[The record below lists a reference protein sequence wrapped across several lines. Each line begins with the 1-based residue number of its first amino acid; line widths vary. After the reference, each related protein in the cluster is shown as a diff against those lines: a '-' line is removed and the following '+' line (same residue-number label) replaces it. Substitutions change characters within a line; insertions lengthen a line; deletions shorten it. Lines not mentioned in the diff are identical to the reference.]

1 MCIWYRRDYWLVD
14 VEIYI
19 YFQKFQRQL
28 VLDSDYLFTFSYLCI
43 SSFTISIKLL
53 DDNINNP
60 KTINNFLDMYIISYL
75 LGYQVYEYSI

>member
-1 MCIWYRRDYWLVD
+1 LVD

-28 VLDSDYLFTFSYLCI
+28 VLDSDYLFTFSHLCI